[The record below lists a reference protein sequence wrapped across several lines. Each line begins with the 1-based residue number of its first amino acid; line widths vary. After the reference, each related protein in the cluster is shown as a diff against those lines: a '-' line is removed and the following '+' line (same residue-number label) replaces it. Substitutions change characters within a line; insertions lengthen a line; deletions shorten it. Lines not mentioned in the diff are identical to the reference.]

1 MINLYQNRNAIKRLI
16 LIVALMIGAASLF
29 YTQSLVEQLS
39 ASEKRQIDFFAKA
52 QKLMVSPTMNTA
64 GSELHLLLME
74 IINAN
79 QTIPVILT
87 DEHQNPIDYRN
98 IVIPSNYSL
107 DAEKEKAF
115 LLEQVQEMKKDYPP
129 IVIEYGEGWVQ
140 YIYYTNSPLV
150 KQLNYYPYLQI
161 LTLTMLAIL
170 AYLTFDAS
178 RRAEE
183 NRLWAGLAK
192 ETAHQ
197 LGTPISSLMAWI
209 EFFKSNTHSYDE
221 NITLE
226 LEKDVARLQTITAR
240 FSNIGS
246 IPVLQKTN
254 LENVIA
260 QSVAYLSGRISKKVT
275 IQVHVEEGDYIVPLN
290 TALFEWVIENLCKNA
305 VDAMNGCGTITIRLQ
320 EHESRQKV
328 YIDIS
333 DTGKGILKSEFKLIF
348 QAGYTSKKRGWGLG
362 LTLAKRIIEQYH
374 KGKIFVKESIVGKGT
389 TFRIVLNK

>member
-1 MINLYQNRNAIKRLI
+1 MINLYKNRNAIKRLI

-98 IVIPSNYSL
+98 LEIPTAYSL

-209 EFFKSNTHSYDE
+209 EFFKSNTHRYDE
-221 NITLE
+221 AITLE

-260 QSVAYLSGRISKKVT
+260 QSVAYLSGRISKKVI
-275 IQVHVEEGDYIVPLN
+275 IQVHIEEGDYIVPLN

-362 LTLAKRIIEQYH
+362 LTLAKRI
-374 KGKIFVKESIVGKGT
+374 
-389 TFRIVLNK
+389 